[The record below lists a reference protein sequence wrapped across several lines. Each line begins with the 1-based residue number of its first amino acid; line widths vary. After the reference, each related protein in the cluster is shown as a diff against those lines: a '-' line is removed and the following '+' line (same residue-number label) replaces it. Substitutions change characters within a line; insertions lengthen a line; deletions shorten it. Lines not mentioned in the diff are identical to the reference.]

1 MIPLSRKRN
10 SFSVLP
16 FSKITLPFLYDF
28 FTNVFTN
35 SAKPSLLKGNSLLKN
50 KNNLSVSV
58 IFIVYTVRFGI
69 IATNVLQICDV
80 ADLEAL
86 NFQFTINVY

>member
-1 MIPLSRKRN
+1 
-10 SFSVLP
+10 LP

-28 FTNVFTN
+28 LTNVFTN

-69 IATNVLQICDV
+69 IATNGFGLGEGGDFHHKCSS
-80 ADLEAL
+80 
-86 NFQFTINVY
+86 